1 MANSTPIDPRQLGR
15 QSAGGFTPIDLQ
27 RNWTNTQPQRQSQTP
42 APTPSPSPSGGSRG
56 ERNNNAGNLED
67 GAFARSQPGY
77 AGSDGRFAK
86 FKTPQDGENAQVNLL
101 RKNYAG
107 MSVAQII
114 QKYAPLG
121 DNSEASVRN
130 YIGYVASR
138 AGLDPDAKLGDGHYH
153 QVAAAMRAFE
163 TGKRGPVKFKPYG
176 GQLTRASSGGSSS
189 SGGGNGRIVVPNS
202 VVPGPSGQM
211 NTGVTVQGKRTF
223 NDGPRLE
230 AQQRIVESQ
239 AVKAGQLLDS
249 YMTQLEQTQNVRK
262 EQLNQQTQTVRAINQ
277 QMTDAT
283 NQMIQRTEPIF
294 KRRQEI
300 LDQAAEI
307 QSMSPIAR
315 AVRGFF
321 DLNYDEKFLMN
332 QASKLGQIVAQ
343 SEESYKLMQSLHVDA
358 VQNADRLFAINTALP
373 EADLAHLME
382 RTKAQ
387 EMILQRSQQ
396 NLEIIRGGIQNE
408 TLIAGAQKQLK
419 GAMLDQLDLPT
430 KVQLLGQAEQN
441 GGVVNYNGVVLSAN
455 ELREDAQR
463 AESYEYQLRAQRM
476 GMAAGEAEFADK
488 SAARMV
494 EYASDSKIDQAIANG
509 GVMDGVQIAP
519 GVLTAEKSRRME
531 AVIQDAQ
538 RREIEAT
545 PKQVLD
551 DAYSNI
557 AYERQL
563 SAKMATI
570 FGPHTVDDQSVAYS
584 TEIQRVSQELRA
596 ATERGASP
604 LELGLL
610 RNRLAKAREAFNTAV
625 QAKVTRMVGNDEE
638 GAAYI
643 QSYLMN
649 DRPTPQAGAA
659 MLVHFAQNGG
669 LPAAVQSGTFGADAM
684 TSVMNLIERLKTEKD
699 PKTGKTMT
707 DEQAAVEAA
716 RRIADPRNPDGIAFR
731 EVTAGN
737 TFQNQFSKL
746 PRLAVTSNGEITH
759 PFGKMSPKRFQELSG
774 QADSYGVARIAADNG
789 FDLNKSADKT
799 AWMAILNGETPKGM
813 DPKRA
818 KELIDQRD
826 FFGRQITNEQA
837 QRLATLLD
845 QEPRID
851 PDMRNSQLMQDFL
864 TSRAGQ
870 TAIQAAE
877 QFSSNGGLMDWM
889 SGAVSAGGVTQ
900 RMGQY
905 TQTYTQN
912 LNQIDNQYASQS
924 LRLAAG
930 FRNDPI
936 RRFGAIASGMGIKR
950 GDIVRLAGAIAPLL
964 PKGTEQQVNAMTQAA
979 ETDKLASLQD
989 VNPFKPGGVFT
1000 GRTSL
1005 ATMQIHAIDTIIKT
1019 HKFDDPQL
1027 EATRKELAKEWD
1039 TMSRAADNFIDGL
1052 LGD

>member
-67 GAFARSQPGY
+67 GPFARSQPGY

-138 AGLDPDAKLGDGHYH
+138 AGLDPDAKLGDGHYN

-211 NTGVTVQGKRTF
+211 NTGVTVQGQRTF

-230 AQQRIVESQ
+230 AQQRVVEGQ

-249 YMTQLEQTQNVRK
+249 YMTQLEQTQNVRV

-373 EADLAHLME
+373 EANLAHLME

-519 GVLTAEKSRRME
+519 GVLTEEKSRRME

-563 SAKMATI
+563 SAKMSTI
-570 FGPHTVDDQSVAYS
+570 FGPHTIDDQSVAYS
-584 TEIQRVSQELRA
+584 TEVQRVSQELRA

-604 LELGLL
+604 IELGLL

-659 MLVHFAQNGG
+659 MLVHFAAKGG
-669 LPAAVQSGTFGADAM
+669 LPAAVQSGGFGAAAM
-684 TSVMNLIERLKTEKD
+684 GEAINLVERLKTSGGPNGKGMSLEKA
-699 PKTGKTMT
+699 
-707 DEQAAVEAA
+707 QVEAA
-716 RRIADPRNPDGIAFR
+716 RLIADPTSEEGKRFRNA
-731 EVTAGN
+731 TAGAL
-737 TFQNQFSKL
+737 TKSRFSTL
-746 PRLAVTSNGEITH
+746 PRLANLNDVMTH
-759 PFGKMSPKRFQELSG
+759 PFGGFDYKLFYSLSG
-774 QADSYGVARIAADNG
+774 QADYYGNSRIAADNG
-789 FDLNKSADKT
+789 FDISKPDQAAQWEALKAGQ
-799 AWMAILNGETPKGM
+799 IPKGF
-813 DPKRA
+813 DPKRGQA
-818 KELIDQRD
+818 IVDQAATIRK
-826 FFGRQITNEQA
+826 QISNEQA
-837 QRLATLLD
+837 NRLADLLD
-845 QEPRID
+845 QEAPVD
-851 PDMRNSQLMQDFL
+851 PNMRNSQLMLDFL
-864 TSRAGQ
+864 NSSAGA
-870 TAIQAAE
+870 TAIEATERGA
-877 QFSSNGGLMDWM
+877 SNGGLVDWM
-889 SGAVSAGGVTQ
+889 TNSISMGGVSQ
-900 RMGQY
+900 RLSSY
-905 TQTYTQN
+905 TKTFEATMDQRA
-912 LNQIDNQYASQS
+912 ASQAKDS
-924 LRLAAG
+924 LTMAQMY
-930 FRNDPI
+930 RNDPI
-936 RRFGAIASGMGIKR
+936 RRFGAIASTFGLNR
-950 GDIVRLAGAIAPLL
+950 GQITKFAMAMAPLI
-964 PKGTEQQVNAMTQAA
+964 PQGSQAQQAENANQG
-979 ETDKLASLQD
+979 ASRSSFA
-989 VNPFKPGGVFT
+989 P
-1000 GRTSL
+1000 RTSL
-1005 ATMQIHAIDTIIKT
+1005 TQMQVDAIDTIIAT
-1019 HKFDDPQL
+1019 HKFDDP
-1027 EATRKELAKEWD
+1027 EVEDIRKQISRDWKERSEM
-1039 TMSRAADNFIDGL
+1039 TNRFYDGL
-1052 LGD
+1052 IVRPEPR